1 MDSLN
6 DIIRNRA
13 DNLDLGRGDQ
23 LAVAQEVLN
32 ELYPGQV
39 RAKRLVGGVLTITTP
54 SAAVASDLR
63 LQQTLILDKL
73 TEQEVAQLKIQIG

>member
-23 LAVAQEVLN
+23 LAVAQDVLN

-39 RAKRLVGGVLTITTP
+39 RAKRLAGGVLTITTP

-73 TEQEVAQLKIQIG
+73 AEQEVAQLKIQIG

>member
-39 RAKRLVGGVLTITTP
+39 RAKRLAGGVLTITTP

-63 LQQTLILDKL
+63 LQQTVILDKL

>member
-23 LAVAQEVLN
+23 LATAQEVLN
-32 ELYPGQV
+32 ELYPGKV
-39 RAKRLVGGVLTITTP
+39 RAKRLAGGVLTITTP

-63 LQQTLILDKL
+63 LQQTLLLDKL
-73 TEQEVAQLKIQIG
+73 TEQEVTQLKIQIG

>member
-39 RAKRLVGGVLTITTP
+39 RAKRLAGGVLTITTP

-63 LQQTLILDKL
+63 LQQTLLLDKL
-73 TEQEVAQLKIQIG
+73 AEQEVDQLKIQIG